1 MKTTAGAGGAERLA
15 WLSDGY
21 VTRESALGRLSV
33 EAGKGGAGTQ
43 AVGGAVNDRRA
54 LSRHMN
60 GAVPIAY
67 LPEVLAHLKTEPPG
81 TVTISCY
88 LEKALWPTVQVTK
101 I

>member
-43 AVGGAVNDRRA
+43 AVGGC
-54 LSRHMN
+54 S
-60 GAVPIAY
+60 
-67 LPEVLAHLKTEPPG
+67 
-81 TVTISCY
+81 
-88 LEKALWPTVQVTK
+88 
-101 I
+101 

>member
-43 AVGGAVNDRRA
+43 AVGGVQ
-54 LSRHMN
+54 LT
-60 GAVPIAY
+60 
-67 LPEVLAHLKTEPPG
+67 TEEPCPG
-81 TVTISCY
+81 T
-88 LEKALWPTVQVTK
+88 
-101 I
+101 